1 MINQWIHRRGIR
13 LRGGVA
19 LVMCWKH
26 AGVCR
31 QCTWAHSRASSLVMC
46 LLWKSHLLQINTP
59 FTRSSQ
65 GSGWAG
71 TAAVLP
77 CRFQVFAFS
86 ISPLCTSSALSIF
99 LLLLFTILHVYP
111 QSPSSISMPLIHFSL
126 FSTFLNATILHSPGN
141 SSLLYTHFSFPF
153 PSILLNVL
161 LSSWFLLSSC
171 SVAVC
176 VYVCVWINC
185 ITHFAFHPSW
195 AEKMSPLLKGRG
207 TKWLNHIVSLI

>member
-1 MINQWIHRRGIR
+1 
-13 LRGGVA
+13 
-19 LVMCWKH
+19 
-26 AGVCR
+26 
-31 QCTWAHSRASSLVMC
+31 MC

-86 ISPLCTSSALSIF
+86 ISPLCTSFALSIF

-111 QSPSSISMPLIHFSL
+111 QSPSSISMSLIHFSL
-126 FSTFLNATILHSPGN
+126 FSTFVNANLFPPF
-141 SSLLYTHFSFPF
+141 SSLFISFLHPF
-153 PSILLNVL
+153 FLFPNGSLNVL

-171 SVAVC
+171 SVTLC
-176 VYVCVWINC
+176 VYVCLCESSSNC
-185 ITHFAFHPSW
+185 ITHFAFYPSW
-195 AEKMSPLLKGRG
+195 AETISPLLKARG